1 MIVFSGIAVY
11 VKLSVP
17 EISSPVKKELV
28 NLEEDFKKEMK
39 DSRSPDIKGDEFVK
53 SLEQRYSRPEAA
65 LEYLFAL
72 SLLEETDLYPD
83 AFTIDQYMNDVFNK
97 EGENKEQK
105 VKDIME
111 RLTRDGKLT
120 SVQFVKSK
128 MVFDKNSLRVVAD
141 LYYNDLKNPIRVN
154 VKLKEV
160 EHDYIGHAADNIISK
175 SQFYYIDSS
184 VWDIIDKIERNI

>member
-11 VKLSVP
+11 VKLSVL
-17 EISSPVKKELV
+17 EISSPVKKELI
-28 NLEEDFKKEMK
+28 NLEEDLKKEMEA
-39 DSRSPDIKGDEFVK
+39 SRSPDIKGDEFIK
-53 SLEQRYSRPEAA
+53 SLEQRYSKPEAA

-83 AFTIDQYMNDVFNK
+83 AFTIEQYMNDVFTK
-97 EGENKEQK
+97 VGENKEQK

-128 MVFDKNSLRVVAD
+128 MVFDKKSLRVVAD

-160 EHDYIGHAADNIISK
+160 EHDYIGHATDNVISR